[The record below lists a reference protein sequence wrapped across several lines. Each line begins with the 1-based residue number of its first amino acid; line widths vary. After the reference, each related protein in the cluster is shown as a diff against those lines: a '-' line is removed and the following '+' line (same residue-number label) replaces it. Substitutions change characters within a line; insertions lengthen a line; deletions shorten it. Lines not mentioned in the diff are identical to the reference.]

1 MDRPCLPLCFRIRAR
16 QSAEA
21 SQHRRFVQGDVIG
34 LVALDFILRLVRGG
48 MVYVTFVVDVTSVHF
63 DDFPAHP
70 SGFRIPTHVIAYL
83 ERLDHL
89 RLFSQLSA
97 TPTWPRNTNS
107 PPFHP
112 LKSRRSTA
120 MRDNKRPFGII
131 AAEPSWWRIKRL
143 KNSISTRSAFA

>member
-1 MDRPCLPLCFRIRAR
+1 V
-16 QSAEA
+16 

-70 SGFRIPTHVIAYL
+70 SGFRISTHVIAYL

-89 RLFSQLSA
+89 RRFSQFSA
-97 TPTWPRNTNS
+97 L
-107 PPFHP
+107 PPAE
-112 LKSRRSTA
+112 KQKEYCDEGQQEAIWDNRRGA
-120 MRDNKRPFGII
+120 VLVANK
-131 AAEPSWWRIKRL
+131 EIKKFDQNEEHIR
-143 KNSISTRSAFA
+143 TRVPPDS